1 MGDEEVTTEVKAPL
15 VDIIEKADLTDLLSS
30 VKLNEA
36 TKQAGTFNED
46 CEKRK
51 LIRSWLNRS
60 MKVKITDGR
69 TVIGVF
75 LCTDKHSN
83 LILGSCHE
91 YFDISGNYFF
101 AKSLVK

>member
-15 VDIIEKADLTDLLSS
+15 VDIIEKADLTNLLSS
-30 VKLNEA
+30 VKLNVA
-36 TKQAGTFNED
+36 TKQAGIINED

-51 LIRSWLNRS
+51 LIRTWLNRS

-91 YFDISGNYFF
+91 YFDISGNL
-101 AKSLVK
+101 KSVS